1 MPYRHPAARIHE
13 IVKAP
18 KALVAGQSVSPKKR
32 GSHGLMFE
40 AFGVLQR
47 VGRSISLSRMVRN
60 PQPSGCCKIKVV
72 MNNHL
77 GNTTNFLM
85 LAFRNLGHGSAMN

>member
-1 MPYRHPAARIHE
+1 MAWGHPAARIHE

-18 KALVAGQSVSPKKR
+18 KALVAGQTVAPKRR
-32 GSHGLMFE
+32 GSRSLSFE

-47 VGRSISLSRMVRN
+47 VGRSMPMTHGFRN

-72 MNNHL
+72 MNNYL
-77 GNTTNFLM
+77 GIVTNFLK